1 MHGKIKNIIF
11 DFGDIFINLDKEAP
25 LKGIHAL
32 DPEFVLDDL
41 TRLTNEK
48 YETGEIATPDFVA
61 HYLKK
66 LSYADES
73 RLKDIWNSIILDLP
87 EYRVEF
93 LERLRSEHPYRLF
106 LLSNTNALH
115 MEQVVANTEASL
127 FERFRR
133 SFEQFYLSHEIGYRK
148 PHTNIYEFVLEQ
160 NSLSPDETLFVDDL
174 PENTRA
180 AASLGIHTW
189 NLTPG
194 TEDVTDLFNKNLP
207 L

>member
-1 MHGKIKNIIF
+1 MQGKIKNIIF

-32 DPEFVLDDL
+32 DPGFVLDDN
-41 TRLTNEK
+41 TRQTNER
-48 YETGEIATPDFVA
+48 YEKGEIATSDFVA

-66 LSYADES
+66 LSCKDEK
-73 RLKDIWNSIILDLP
+73 RLIDIWNSIILDLP

-93 LERLRSEHPYRLF
+93 LEALRSDHPYRLF

-115 MEQVVANTEASL
+115 MEQVMANTGTSL
-127 FERFRR
+127 FNRFRR
-133 SFEQFYLSHEIGYRK
+133 SFEKFYLSHEIGYRK
-148 PHTNIYEFVLEQ
+148 PNTDIYQFVLEE
-160 NSLSPDETLFVDDL
+160 NRLSAGETLFIDDL

-189 NLTPG
+189 NLSPG
-194 TEDVTDLFNKNLP
+194 REDVTELFNKNLP